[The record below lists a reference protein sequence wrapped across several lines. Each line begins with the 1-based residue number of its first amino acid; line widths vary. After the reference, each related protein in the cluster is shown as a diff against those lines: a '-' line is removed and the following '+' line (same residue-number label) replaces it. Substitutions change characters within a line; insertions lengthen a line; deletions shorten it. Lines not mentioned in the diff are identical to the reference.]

1 MHAELRPLLTACAS
15 ARQLPALLHACSLR
29 LGRLLELAREV
40 QALARRLP
48 VHVAALPVGG
58 GVCVTMHFSF
68 FQTRAKFAL
77 ALSLHSEDPQQPL
90 TFSCRPWE
98 GAPAE
103 SLATMLDADVLQ
115 RMVSDACTPHACGF
129 GRLGAIVGAVHRGVH
144 PQP

>member
-1 MHAELRPLLTACAS
+1 MLAFGEHFELSVALDPQRGAVTSVELHSRLRPAAAAAEAAGAPGAAPHLALLGALFPSVHAELRPLLTACAS

-68 FQTRAKFAL
+68 FQVRVRATLTLTLIQAL
-77 ALSLHSEDPQQPL
+77 P
-90 TFSCRPWE
+90 
-98 GAPAE
+98 
-103 SLATMLDADVLQ
+103 
-115 RMVSDACTPHACGF
+115 
-129 GRLGAIVGAVHRGVH
+129 
-144 PQP
+144 